1 MVTAS
6 LQMAGELIPQARR
19 MARLAR
25 AGRSESI
32 VVLGVRA
39 LALTIELCRD
49 GFQEV
54 VCGCRFG
61 LPCALEHSSTVLVT
75 GPANDEE
82 LRSLLRDA
90 CSILGRRGRLV
101 LQLASIDQDRAVEA
115 QLRELGVQIT
125 SAVYDLSR
133 EVLVCHQLEP
143 SAEAAPPAAAG
154 VRRQAA

>member
-6 LQMAGELIPQARR
+6 PQTAGELIPQARR

-25 AGRSESI
+25 SDRSESI

-39 LALTIELCRD
+39 LALTIELCR
-49 GFQEV
+49 
-54 VCGCRFG
+54 G

-75 GPANDEE
+75 GPATDEE
-82 LRSLLRDA
+82 LRPLLRDA

-115 QLRELGVQIT
+115 RLRELGVQIT
-125 SAVYDLSR
+125 SAIYDLSR

-143 SAEAAPPAAAG
+143 SAEAATPTTAD
-154 VRRQAA
+154 VRRRAA